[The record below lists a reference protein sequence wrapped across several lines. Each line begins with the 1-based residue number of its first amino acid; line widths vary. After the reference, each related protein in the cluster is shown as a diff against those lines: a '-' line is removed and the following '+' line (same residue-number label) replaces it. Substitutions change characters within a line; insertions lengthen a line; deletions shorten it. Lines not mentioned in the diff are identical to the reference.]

1 MDLQE
6 IYINYANDIKKFLFC
21 LTHNYDLSEELT
33 QETFYQACK
42 SIKRYDGSCKMSVWL
57 CQIAKHAFYDYL
69 KKQKHY
75 KVVSVDEGCDLVNVH
90 QISLEDYLV
99 TKEQTEEILHAI
111 SEIKEPYRK
120 VFLLRTLGE
129 MSFKE
134 IGYIFEKSDNWARV
148 TYYRA
153 KGILFERINYNENDM
168 QYS

>member
-6 IYINYANDIKKFLFC
+6 IYINHANDIKKFLFC

-42 SIKRYDGSCKMSVWL
+42 SIDRYDGTCKMSVWL
-57 CQIAKHAFYDYL
+57 CQIAKHIFYDYL

-75 KVVSVDEGCDLVNVH
+75 SLISIDENGGLLAEENASR
-90 QISLEDYLV
+90 ISLEDYYV
-99 TKEQTEEILHAI
+99 IKEQAEDIIHAAI
-111 SEIKEPYRK
+111 KMKEPYNRI
-120 VFLLRTLGE
+120 FLLRTLGE

-153 KGILFERINYNENDM
+153 KEMLRRINHNESNM
-168 QYS
+168 